1 MKTYPLAEL
10 APSKIRKAYGFK
22 SVAQIDN
29 NGKRAIRCVLTGEKR
44 APKKGEWYLSGARPA
59 GWEAKNDLSTEYHIV
74 HLVLTERIVTETIQV
89 LSVGMGSELLQKVNR
104 DSQRFTFKSS
114 VPYKEVK

>member
-10 APSKIRKAYGFK
+10 APSSFRKACGFK
-22 SVAQIDN
+22 SILQRDQS
-29 NGKRAIRCVLTGEKR
+29 REIRCVLTGEKR

-59 GWEAKNDLSTEYHIV
+59 GWVAKNDFSTEYHIV
-74 HLVLTERIVTETIQV
+74 KLVLTERIVTETIQV

-114 VPYKEVK
+114 APYKEVK